1 MVNITLQGQ
10 EYSARLDFATIGKI
24 QTELSKVGLTLKLK
38 QIFEEIEK
46 ENFAVVTEVVV
57 QSILRCHPKLKRH
70 HIEDKL
76 DLDELVNALTFVAEL
91 VQNSI
96 SMNEGKSK
104 EETIPQ

>member
-76 DLDELVNALTFVAEL
+76 TIGEMDNVGAFLAEL
-91 VQNSI
+91 VEKSI
-96 SMNEGKSK
+96 ITKQEVN
-104 EETIPQ
+104 PQGE